1 MGSYQLVVNY
11 FAAAVV
17 FSALALVVH
26 LADEW
31 WYRHLMRIA
40 ETHELE
46 SRRALAA
53 RQGRFLVL
61 ALAVLIL
68 VALYGIFRLVAVDP
82 LFILGGVAAA
92 IAPNLLWWLWRWP
105 ALRALGY
112 GRRQQQA

>member
-26 LADEW
+26 LANEW

-53 RQGRFLVL
+53 RQGRALI
-61 ALAVLIL
+61 LAVTALFV
-68 VALYGIFRLVAVDP
+68 VALYGIFRLAAVNP
-82 LFILGGVAAA
+82 LFVLAGVAAA
-92 IAPNLLWWLWRWP
+92 IVPNLLWWLWRWR

-112 GRRQQQA
+112 GRPQQQA